1 MLGSQAVSSF
11 NRINN
16 LGLMFFGLMFF
27 FFKKKKKNGGIFFW
41 SVGVPECGNA
51 NQQPLEM
58 EGMGGCLFVEL
69 ATRMVMYVWWLA
81 VRRVRI
87 GTRKAAAWQARKVL
101 TIAFLMYVIME
112 TNASLSLSG

>member
-1 MLGSQAVSSF
+1 M
-11 NRINN
+11 
-16 LGLMFFGLMFF
+16 
-27 FFKKKKKNGGIFFW
+27 
-41 SVGVPECGNA
+41 PECGNA